1 MVASK
6 SLHEIWKQFIYYFC
20 RLVVE
25 GRVTNHFST
34 LVPMGKSEYGGSHK
48 LLDAIVL
55 FWLWSDSV
63 STRRRIQ
70 SQRACSFQRPA
81 TRKRFL
87 PPKSATN
94 HRTLFQFQVRLGRQ
108 NISPK
113 LTISISSRVCSE
125 GRRSATLEFA
135 QTALFSVMVTAS
147 RHQEQV
153 DIPFISWH
161 QRHSGRW
168 E

>member
-1 MVASK
+1 MRF
-6 SLHEIWKQFIYYFC
+6 EITLFTRHKYPLI
-20 RLVVE
+20 VE
-25 GRVTNHFST
+25 GTATNHFST
-34 LVPMGKSEYGGSHK
+34 LVQYPWLSQKYGGSHK
-48 LLDAIVL
+48 LLDAMVL

-70 SQRACSFQRPA
+70 FLERPA
-81 TRKRFL
+81 TSKRFL
-87 PPKSATN
+87 PQKSATN
-94 HRTLFQFQVRLGRQ
+94 HKTLFQFQVRLGRQ

-113 LTISISSRVCSE
+113 LTIIISSRVCSE

-147 RHQEQV
+147 RHQGQV
-153 DIPFISWH
+153 DFPFISWH